1 MISGFN
7 VAHFIVGFKI
17 KYPMVIRSKTLRL
30 VILTSTV
37 LITIIVAIQLVWLQK
52 VYLYEEKQFNINVS
66 KSIKSL
72 YDDMQLVGDVKDNVQ
87 KVIENVSP
95 DVYLLRI
102 DCSPNLDQL
111 WVNLK
116 AELTDF
122 DVYTDCRAAVYEP
135 TQKKYTSEQYIDL
148 PDSYFPSKNE
158 TELPVYERDYPYIA
172 LYFPHRGQYIINQMI
187 FWIASSGLLL
197 LVLIGFG
204 FSIFYLYRQ
213 KFFNETQRDFV
224 NNFTHEFK
232 TPLAVIKIAADVLQQ
247 QNIIEKPDKLKN
259 YAGIIHEQTAHLQS
273 QVQRLLE
280 IAYTD
285 RSSLP
290 LEKEKF
296 DINLLIAGS
305 INDLQPLIEQRYAV
319 IKTNFTIKNLI
330 INADKSYLRLCLI
343 NLIENA
349 IKYST
354 TPVIEIST
362 RVDATTLFIA
372 VKDNGIGIAAEHQKK
387 IFERFYRITD
397 GELHISKGFG
407 LGLNF
412 VKKVIDTHH
421 GKIEVLSELGS
432 GSTFTIKLSLK

>member
-1 MISGFN
+1 
-7 VAHFIVGFKI
+7 
-17 KYPMVIRSKTLRL
+17 MVIRSKTLRL

-122 DVYTDCRAAVYEP
+122 DVYTDCRAAVYDP
-135 TQKKYTSEQYIDL
+135 TKKKYTSEQYIDL

-158 TELPVYERDYPYIA
+158 IELPVYERDYPYIA

-187 FWIASSGLLL
+187 FWISSSGLLL

-247 QNIIEKPDKLKN
+247 QNIIDKPDKLKN

-296 DINLLIAGS
+296 DINLLIAES
-305 INDLQPLIEQRYAV
+305 INDLQPLIEQRYALV
-319 IKTNFTIKNLI
+319 KTNFAIENLI

>member
-1 MISGFN
+1 
-7 VAHFIVGFKI
+7 
-17 KYPMVIRSKTLRL
+17 MVIRSKTLRL

-72 YDDMQLVGDVKDNVQ
+72 YDDMQLVSDVKDNVQ

-116 AELTDF
+116 EELTDF
-122 DVYTDCRAAVYEP
+122 DVYTDCRAAIYDLG
-135 TQKKYTSEQYIDL
+135 TKKYTAEQYIDL
-148 PDSYFPSKNE
+148 PDAYFPSENE
-158 TELPVYERDYPYIA
+158 KVLQVYERDYTYIA
-172 LYFPHRGQYIINQMI
+172 LYFPHRGQYIIKQMR

-204 FSIFYLYRQ
+204 FSVFYLYRQ
-213 KFFNETQRDFV
+213 KFFNETQKDFV

-259 YAGIIHEQTAHLQS
+259 YAGIIHEQTSHLQS

-296 DINLLIAGS
+296 DINVLIKES
-305 INDLQPLIEQRYAV
+305 INDLQPLIEERNAV
-319 IKTNFTIKNLI
+319 VTTDFAMEDVI
-330 INADKSYLRLCLI
+330 INADRPYLRLCLI

-349 IKYST
+349 IKYAVK
-354 TPVIEIST
+354 PVIRIST
-362 RVDATTLFIA
+362 KLDGALLLIA
-372 VKDNGIGIAAEHQKK
+372 INDNGIGIAAEHQKK
-387 IFERFYRITD
+387 IFERFYRIMD
-397 GELHISKGFG
+397 GELHTSKGFG

-412 VKKVIDTHH
+412 VKKVVDAHH
-421 GKIEVLSELGS
+421 GKIEVASEPGT

>member
-1 MISGFN
+1 
-7 VAHFIVGFKI
+7 
-17 KYPMVIRSKTLRL
+17 MVIRSKTLRV

-37 LITIIVAIQLVWLQK
+37 LVTIIIAIQLFWLQK

-72 YDDMQLVGDVKDNVQ
+72 YDDMELVSDVTDNVQ
-87 KVIENVSP
+87 KVIENVNP
-95 DVYLLRI
+95 DVYLLKI
-102 DCSPNLDQL
+102 DCSPNLEQL
-111 WVNLK
+111 WINLK

-122 DVYTDCRAAVYEP
+122 DVYTDCRAAIYSKEEN
-135 TQKKYTSEQYIDL
+135 KYTTREYVDL
-148 PDSYFPSKNE
+148 PDAYFPSSKE
-158 TELPVYERDYPYIA
+158 KELPLYTRDYSYIA
-172 LYFPHRGQYIINQMI
+172 LYFPHRGQYILKQMI

-247 QNIIEKPDKLKN
+247 QSIVEKPEKLKN
-259 YAGIIHEQTAHLQS
+259 YAGIIHEQTSHLQS

-296 DINLLIAGS
+296 DINLLIKES
-305 INDLQPLIEQRYAV
+305 INDLQPLIEQRQAV
-319 IKTNFTIKNLI
+319 VKTNFAIQDVMV
-330 INADKSYLRLCLI
+330 NADRSYLRLCLI
-343 NLIENA
+343 NLVENA
-349 IKYST
+349 IKYAT
-354 TPVIEIST
+354 APVIEVST
-362 RVDATTLFIA
+362 KVEGTVLQIA
-372 VKDNGIGIAAEHQKK
+372 IKDNGIGIATEHQKK

-397 GELHISKGFG
+397 GELHMTKGFG

-421 GKIEVLSELGS
+421 GKIEVDSELGS

>member
-1 MISGFN
+1 
-7 VAHFIVGFKI
+7 
-17 KYPMVIRSKTLRL
+17 MVIRSKTLRL

-66 KSIKSL
+66 KSIRSL
-72 YDDMQLVGDVKDNVQ
+72 YTDMELVSDASDNVQ
-87 KVIENVSP
+87 KVIENINP
-95 DVYLLRI
+95 DVYLLKI

-116 AELTDF
+116 GELTDF
-122 DVYTDCRAAVYEP
+122 DVYTDCRAAIYD
-135 TQKKYTSEQYIDL
+135 TAKKKYTAEQYINL
-148 PDSYFPSKNE
+148 PDSYFPSEKE
-158 TELPVYERDYPYIA
+158 KDLPVYERDYAYIA
-172 LYFPHRGQYIINQMI
+172 LYFPHRGQYIVKQMM

-197 LVLIGFG
+197 LVLTGFG

-247 QNIIEKPDKLKN
+247 KTIIEKPDKLKN
-259 YAGIIHEQTAHLQS
+259 YAGIIYEQTSHLQS

-296 DINLLIAGS
+296 DVNLLIEES
-305 INDLQPLIEQRYAV
+305 INDLQPLIEQKNAIV
-319 IKTNFTIKNLI
+319 NTNFVKHDAI
-330 INADKSYLRLCLI
+330 INADKPYLRLCLI

-349 IKYST
+349 IKYAA
-354 TPVIEIST
+354 TPVIDIST
-362 RVDATTLFIA
+362 RIEANHFCIA
-372 VKDNGIGIAAEHQKK
+372 VKDNGIGIATEHQKK
-387 IFERFYRITD
+387 IFDRFYRITD
-397 GELHISKGFG
+397 GELHTSKGFG
-407 LGLNF
+407 LGLHF
-412 VKKVIDTHH
+412 VKKVIDTHK
-421 GKIEVLSELGS
+421 GKIEVTSEPGK
-432 GSTFTIKLSLK
+432 GSTFTIKLPYK

>member
-1 MISGFN
+1 
-7 VAHFIVGFKI
+7 
-17 KYPMVIRSKTLRL
+17 MVIRSKTLRF

-37 LITIIVAIQLVWLQK
+37 LVTIIIAVQLVWLQK

-72 YDDMQLVGDVKDNVQ
+72 YDDMELVSDVTDNVQ

-95 DVYLLRI
+95 DVYLLKI

-122 DVYTDCRAAVYEP
+122 DVYTDCRAAIYTKELN
-135 TQKKYTSEQYIDL
+135 KYTAEEYINL
-148 PDSYFPSKNE
+148 PDAYFPSDNE
-158 TELPVYERDYPYIA
+158 KVLPVFSKDYSYLA
-172 LYFPHRGQYIINQMI
+172 LYFPHRGQYILKQMM

-213 KFFNETQRDFV
+213 KFYYETQKDFV

-232 TPLAVIKIAADVLQQ
+232 TPLAVIKIAADVLKQK
-247 QNIIEKPDKLKN
+247 NIIEKPEKLIN
-259 YAGIIHEQTAHLQS
+259 YAGIIHEQTSHLQS

-296 DINLLIAGS
+296 DINLLIRES
-305 INDLQPLIEQRYAV
+305 INDLQPFIEQKNA
-319 IKTNFTIKNLI
+319 IINTNFTIPDAI

-349 IKYST
+349 IKYASS
-354 TPVIEIST
+354 PVIDIST
-362 RVDATTLFIA
+362 KIDGNLYSII

-387 IFERFYRITD
+387 IFDRFYRIKD
-397 GELHISKGFG
+397 GELHTSKGFG

-412 VKKVIDTHH
+412 VKKVIDTHK
-421 GKIEVLSELGS
+421 GKIEVSSELGK
-432 GSTFTIKLSLK
+432 GSSFTIKLPRN

>member
-1 MISGFN
+1 
-7 VAHFIVGFKI
+7 
-17 KYPMVIRSKTLRL
+17 MVIRSKTLRL

-66 KSIKSL
+66 KSIRSL
-72 YDDMQLVGDVKDNVQ
+72 YSDMELVNDVSDNVQ
-87 KVIENVSP
+87 KVIENINP
-95 DVYLLRI
+95 DVYLLKI
-102 DCSPNLDQL
+102 DCSPNLEQL

-116 AELTDF
+116 GELTDF
-122 DVYTDCRAAVYEP
+122 DVYTDCRAAVYD
-135 TQKKYTSEQYIDL
+135 TAQKKYTAEQYIDL
-148 PDSYFPSKNE
+148 PDAYFPSKNE
-158 TELPVYERDYPYIA
+158 KALPVYERDYPYIA
-172 LYFPHRGQYIINQMI
+172 LYFPHRGQYILKQMF
-187 FWIASSGLLL
+187 FWIASSGFLL

-232 TPLAVIKIAADVLQQ
+232 TPLAVIKIAADVLQKQ
-247 QNIIEKPDKLKN
+247 STIDKPEKLKN
-259 YAGIIHEQTAHLQS
+259 YAGIIHDQTSHLQS

-296 DINLLIAGS
+296 DINLLIQES
-305 INDLQPLIEQRYAV
+305 INDLHPLIEQKHAV
-319 IKTNFTIKNLI
+319 VKTNFAVQGPV
-330 INADKSYLRLCLI
+330 INADRSYLRLCLI

-354 TPVIEIST
+354 APVIEIST
-362 RVDATTLFIA
+362 KVDGTTLLIV
-372 VKDNGIGIAAEHQKK
+372 VKDNGIGIATAHQKK

-421 GKIEVLSELGS
+421 GKIEVMSELGK
-432 GSTFTIKLSLK
+432 GSSFTIKLSLK

>member
-1 MISGFN
+1 
-7 VAHFIVGFKI
+7 
-17 KYPMVIRSKTLRL
+17 MVIRSKTLRL

-37 LITIIVAIQLVWLQK
+37 LITIIVAIQLIWLQK

-66 KSIKSL
+66 KSVRSL
-72 YDDMQLVGDVKDNVQ
+72 YTDMELVNDATDNVQ
-87 KVIENVSP
+87 KVVENVSP
-95 DVYLLRI
+95 DVYLLKI
-102 DCSPNLDQL
+102 DCSPNLEQL
-111 WVNLK
+111 WLNIK

-122 DVYTDCRAAVYEP
+122 DVYTDCRVAIYNQVEN
-135 TQKKYTSEQYIDL
+135 KYTTEQYIDL
-148 PDSYFPSKNE
+148 PDSYFPSNKE
-158 TELPVYERDYPYIA
+158 KELSVYKRDYAYIA
-172 LYFPHRGQYIINQMI
+172 LYFPHRGQYIINQMM

-213 KFFNETQRDFV
+213 KFFNETQKDFI

-247 QNIIEKPDKLKN
+247 KTIIEKPDKLEN
-259 YAGIIHEQTAHLQS
+259 YAGIIHEQTSHLQL

-290 LEKEKF
+290 LEKEIF
-296 DINLLIAGS
+296 DANKLIEES
-305 INDLQPLIEQRYAV
+305 INDLHPYIEQKNAV
-319 IKTNFTIKNLI
+319 VQTHFAMPDAM
-330 INADKSYLRLCLI
+330 INADKPYLRLCLI

-349 IKYST
+349 LKYAA
-354 TPVIEIST
+354 TPVIDVST
-362 RVDATTLFIA
+362 KMEGNYFCIA
-372 VKDNGIGIAAEHQKK
+372 VKDNGIGIATEHQKK
-387 IFERFYRITD
+387 IFERFYRIKD
-397 GELHISKGFG
+397 GELHTGKGFG

-421 GKIEVLSELGS
+421 GKIEVVSELGK
-432 GSTFTIKLSLK
+432 GSTFTIKIPWK